1 MGLVETFT
9 ADCSILEFCGP
20 KEDLSTPRFALR
32 LWPQQRRGEAQT
44 EGVRVL
50 GDTCLSPSFPP
61 RVDLAWVSLEQG
73 NTGQWA
79 GFGLFWPQA
88 QANGDPPRSGG
99 LPHTIVTKAGVTNG
113 RSHCLL

>member
-9 ADCSILEFCGP
+9 ADCSILEFCGL
-20 KEDLSTPRFALR
+20 KEDLSTPRFAIR

-73 NTGQWA
+73 NTGQW
-79 GFGLFWPQA
+79 GGSHLGLALAF
-88 QANGDPPRSGG
+88 SGHRHKLMG
-99 LPHTIVTKAGVTNG
+99 ILLGVADFLTQ
-113 RSHCLL
+113 